1 MNKAELIK
9 TIATESGLTQ
19 TQANDAL
26 NALCKVVIDELSI
39 GGEVNIVGFGRFYV
53 AERTE
58 RMGRNPKT
66 SKPVMI
72 PATCVAKFKAGKTLK
87 DAVA

>member
-9 TIATESGLTQ
+9 TIAAESGLTQ

-26 NALCKVVIDELSI
+26 NALCKVVIDELSQ
-39 GGEVNIVGFGRFYV
+39 GGEVNIVNFGRFYV
-53 AERTE
+53 AERAE

-66 SKPVMI
+66 GESVHI
-72 PATCVAKFKAGKTLK
+72 PARCNPKFTAGKHFK